1 MRVVPATEIPATRPD
16 APILIGV
23 DQLPFRSI
31 ARSLVPPAV
40 VKQTGRLANSLVS
53 CQLGV
58 AAGAGAAGT
67 VSAAAVMAAG
77 ASRAAARQ
85 GLVVMMW
92 CLPKPG
98 YSRPARWRAC
108 SSGPEGGARGLRC
121 GSPGQKIPA
130 PGPRQ

>member
-1 MRVVPATEIPATRPD
+1 MRVVPATEIPADRPD

-23 DQLPFRSI
+23 DQLPFRAIS
-31 ARSLVPPAV
+31 RSLVPPAV

-58 AAGAGAAGT
+58 AADADAAGT

-98 YSRPARWRAC
+98 YSRPAQMASVLVRAKK
-108 SSGPEGGARGLRC
+108 EE
-121 GSPGQKIPA
+121 PA
-130 PGPRQ
+130 G